1 MVRPDSLPAQSER
14 ENDFWSAAM
23 SDILV
28 AYQTMAAWLESDGR
42 EMSDEVMEALTVVLE
57 YAAVEHE
64 RLRARIADLEAA
76 LAGE

>member
-1 MVRPDSLPAQSER
+1 M
-14 ENDFWSAAM
+14 
-23 SDILV
+23 